1 MAKKDAKCLL
11 VSLMP
16 RFFIY
21 QKCPS
26 LLICNGERIEVK
38 INHNPKIK
46 GWEQKSD
53 GNLKSYVNGNTR
65 LLIAIG
71 EESE

>member
-1 MAKKDAKCLL
+1 MWPQALRHPA
-11 VSLMP
+11 
-16 RFFIY
+16 
-21 QKCPS
+21 
-26 LLICNGERIEVK
+26 NGKSKRKERYDVVPYMQWKRIEVK